1 MHKQPSFQKYVDQWE
16 SQHKDFSISRSED
29 LWGTRMGLPAQATDP
44 QRSSLFRE
52 TRSNAIKRKMNKYAA
67 APSQCSKWDGQ
78 EWSKHENWYRENE
91 SVLLAVPVTQGISRM
106 SSSLPSSLSPPTRMS
121 GDWTNFGR
129 CCSFNS
135 MEQEIKLQ
143 FSDDETNNADFDT
156 PDIPYQYR
164 SCNKAKKSNEQA
176 HSIFELIKTHCHG
189 NPMLMEKVVKWG
201 VNHSKSNQMTRKNIR
216 ELTRGRYWITAR
228 SAQPHGDTE
237 ALSFKEELDDL
248 TGGYQEV
255 DNGVFHQPIPQ
266 GREAAVQHRLFKNNL
281 DLWAI
286 EKWEAGVWRPVA
298 RETLD
303 RLWVDMRYHK
313 TIHVKVIPLLS
324 ILERLREKFPAYQ
337 NIDKCVEFLFTSF
350 DRKKLNGK
358 LKTRNLKHNIA
369 NLKLKLEKQYALSFA
384 VNVANTADC
393 ISNDDKEYSYSGGG
407 F

>member
-1 MHKQPSFQKYVDQWE
+1 MSLPSE
-16 SQHKDFSISRSED
+16 
-29 LWGTRMGLPAQATDP
+29 ATDP
-44 QRSSLFRE
+44 LRSSLFRE
-52 TRSNAIKRKMNKYAA
+52 TRSNAIKRKINKYAEA
-67 APSQCSKWDGQ
+67 ASQCGKWDGQ
-78 EWSKHENWYRENE
+78 EQSKHENWHRENE

-106 SSSLPSSLSPPTRMS
+106 SSSLPGTKSSGSSLLPPKSMS

-135 MEQEIKLQ
+135 MEQEINVQ
-143 FSDDETNNADFDT
+143 FSDDETYNCELDT
-156 PDIPYQYR
+156 PDIPYHYC
-164 SCNKAKKSNEQA
+164 SGNIAKKSNEQA
-176 HSIFELIKTHCHG
+176 HSIFELIKTHCLG

-201 VNHSKSNQMTRKNIR
+201 MNHSMSNQMTRKNIL

-228 SAQPHGDTE
+228 SAKPHRDTE
-237 ALSFKEELDDL
+237 APSFKEDLDDL

-255 DNGVFHQPIPQ
+255 DKGVFHQPIPQ
-266 GREAAVQHRLFKNNL
+266 GREAAVQHRLFKYNL

-286 EKWEAGVWRPVA
+286 EKWESGVWRPVA

-303 RLWVDMRYHK
+303 RLWVDMRYNK
-313 TIHVKVIPLLS
+313 TIHVKVIPLLR
-324 ILERLREKFPAYQ
+324 ILVRLREKFPAYQ

-393 ISNDDKEYSYSGGG
+393 ISNDDKKYSYSEGE